1 MNLARSSSLLNLI
14 RIGSPSRHA
23 IDKASPTR
31 RAQELRKELAKVVR
45 TEAATGTP
53 GAVKRRRD
61 YLRLFRLYEREMV
74 SLSTSDSMG
83 ELLQAASPSTLGNG
97 LADAMGL

>member
-1 MNLARSSSLLNLI
+1 M
-14 RIGSPSRHA
+14 
-23 IDKASPTR
+23 
-31 RAQELRKELAKVVR
+31 R